1 MIPYDYIFKL
11 KTGGLGHNKGTNGGG
26 FLKTILR
33 LENKVEMSR
42 IKLEYHFEN
51 KDTILRQA

>member
-1 MIPYDYIFKL
+1 MTPYDYIFKL
-11 KTGGLGHNKGTNGGG
+11 KTEGLGHKKGKNGGG

-42 IKLEYHFEN
+42 IKLKYNF
-51 KDTILRQA
+51 